1 MGQNS
6 CRTGSGKRGK
16 VKALRRHGGFSVSGN
31 VLSLSRP
38 EPANKNAQELHA
50 TILFF
55 AVLSRFIT
63 EIERAA
69 TLGFKNG
76 FPVSRI

>member
-1 MGQNS
+1 MEAANME
-6 CRTGSGKRGK
+6 K
-16 VKALRRHGGFSVSGN
+16 LRRCDVMADPVQPAMSYLCHAQH
-31 VLSLSRP
+31 RP
-38 EPANKNAQELHA
+38 TKNAQELHA
-50 TILFF
+50 TILYF

>member
-1 MGQNS
+1 MEAANME
-6 CRTGSGKRGK
+6 K
-16 VKALRRHGGFSVSGN
+16 LRRCDVMAAPLYRPMSYLCHAQ
-31 VLSLSRP
+31 SRP
-38 EPANKNAQELHA
+38 KSWPAENALELHA
-50 TILFF
+50 TIHFF

-69 TLGFKNG
+69 TLGFKYG